1 MTSRLFTYVVGL
13 FFCGL
18 ISIPNTL
25 AQEIDLAD
33 YRMRFRFKSV
43 KQANG
48 SRLLEA
54 SFIAANKR
62 NRKDR
67 LPIYDAEIHFFNIL
81 EEEEIALGTAKTS
94 KEGIATITLAKDKT
108 FLKDGEGRIHFKAV
122 FPGSDEMDEEEEEIS
137 IHDVHMELNLVEKDS
152 IRTAV
157 VTAHML
163 DSLGTKVPLE
173 EADVILSVKGML
185 SKMVLDEGSIEDGLY
200 EFEMP
205 TDLPGNTEG
214 QLEVYS
220 SIEDHDDYGDVVQT
234 GTANWGLPSK
244 DREVDEGNTL
254 WSDAAPIWMY
264 VVLTILL
271 VGIWAN
277 FAYTIINLREIK
289 KEGRELE
296 VNSGQA

>member
-1 MTSRLFTYVVGL
+1 MRSRLFTYAVGL
-13 FFCGL
+13 FLCGL
-18 ISIPNTL
+18 CIVPNTL

-33 YRMRFRFKSV
+33 YRMRFRFKTM
-43 KQANG
+43 KQADG

-54 SFIAANKR
+54 SFIAANKK

-67 LPIYDAEIHFFNIL
+67 LPVYNAEIHFFNVL
-81 EEEEIALGTAKTS
+81 EEEEIALGKAKTS
-94 KEGIATITLAKDKT
+94 KEGIATLTLAKDKT
-108 FLKDGEGRIHFKAV
+108 FIRDSEGRIHLKAV
-122 FPGSDEMDEEEEEIS
+122 FPGSDGMDEEEEEIS
-137 IHDVHMELNLVEKDS
+137 IQDLHMELDLVEKDS

-157 VTAHML
+157 VTAHTL
-163 DSLGTKVPLE
+163 DSLGTKVPVE

-185 SKMVLDEGSIEDGLY
+185 SKMVLDEGTIENGHY

-220 SIEDHDDYGDVVQT
+220 SIEDHDDYGDVVRT

-244 DREVDEGNTL
+244 DREVYEGNTL

-277 FAYTIINLREIK
+277 FAYTIINLRKIK
-289 KEGRELE
+289 KEGREWE
-296 VNSGQA
+296 VNPGEG

>member
-1 MTSRLFTYVVGL
+1 MISRLFTYVIGL
-13 FFCGL
+13 FLCGL
-18 ISIPNTL
+18 CIVPDIQ
-25 AQEIDLAD
+25 AQEIDLGD
-33 YRMRFRFKSV
+33 YRMRFRFKSM
-43 KQANG
+43 KLANG

-54 SFIAANKR
+54 SFIAANRKD
-62 NRKDR
+62 RKDR
-67 LPIYDAEIHFFNIL
+67 LPIYNAEIHFYTIL

-94 KEGIATITLAKDKT
+94 KEGIATIALTKDKT
-108 FLKDGEGRIHFKAV
+108 FIKDGEGRIHFKAV
-122 FPGSDEMDEEEEEIS
+122 FPGSDEMDGEEEEIS
-137 IHDVHMELNLVEKDS
+137 IQDVQMELDLVEKDS
-152 IRTAV
+152 VRTV
-157 VTAHML
+157 IVTAHTL

-185 SKMVLDEGSIEDGLY
+185 SKMVLDEGTIEDGRY

-205 TDLPGNTEG
+205 MDLPGNTEG

-220 SIEDHDDYGDVVQT
+220 SIEDHDDYGDVVQS
-234 GTANWGLPSK
+234 GTANWGLLGK

-277 FAYTIINLREIK
+277 FAYTIINLRKIK

-296 VNSGQA
+296 MNQGN